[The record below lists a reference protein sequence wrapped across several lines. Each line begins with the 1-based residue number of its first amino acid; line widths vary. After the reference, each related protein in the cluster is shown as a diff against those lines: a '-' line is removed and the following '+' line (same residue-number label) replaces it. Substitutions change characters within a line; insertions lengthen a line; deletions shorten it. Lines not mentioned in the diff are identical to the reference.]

1 MTEKGSENFT
11 SSKTITRGFL
21 LVGMLVVL
29 LVFFLTL
36 TGTLAQTESPEP
48 VVDDFGT
55 ELHFEETP
63 ERIISLAPSIT
74 ELLFALELGDRM
86 VGVTNFCDYPPEA
99 LEVDTIGSITEPNIE
114 AIVEKDPDLVVATGI
129 NPIDKIESLQ
139 ELGVTVAGFQDPT
152 TLDFTFELIDKAGR
166 LTGRQATAKAVSTDM
181 KERLD
186 QILELTAT
194 REDETPLVFYE
205 IWHDPLTTAG
215 SNTYIDDLLNII
227 GAENLGARAG
237 DGWPM
242 FDLETLILEDP
253 DVYITSPH
261 DPQVDGEE
269 LLAQIAARENYDAL
283 TAVQQDRVHLID
295 EDKVNRPSPR
305 IIDGLIE
312 LAGAVYPELAEE
324 LAGI

>member
-1 MTEKGSENFT
+1 MTGKSLENLRLKKAVTKG
-11 SSKTITRGFL
+11 L
-21 LVGMLVVL
+21 LLSGMLAAL
-29 LVFFLTL
+29 LIFSLTL
-36 TGTLAQTESPEP
+36 TGMLAQAEGPEP

-55 ELHFEETP
+55 ELNFDETP
-63 ERIISLAPSIT
+63 KRIISLAPSIT
-74 ELLFALELGDRM
+74 ELLFALDLGDRM
-86 VGVTNFCDYPPEA
+86 VGVTTFCDYPPEA

-129 NPIDKIESLQ
+129 NPIDKIEALQ
-139 ELGVTVAGFQDPT
+139 DLGVTVAGFQDPT
-152 TLDFTFELIDKAGR
+152 TLDFTFELLDKAGR
-166 LTGRQATAKAVSTDM
+166 LTGMQSTAEAVSAEM
-181 KERLD
+181 QERLD

-227 GAENLGARAG
+227 GAENLGAQAG
-237 DGWPM
+237 EGWPM
-242 FDLETLILEDP
+242 FDQETLILEDP

-261 DPQVDGEE
+261 DPEMDSEE
-269 LLAQIAARENYDAL
+269 LLEEIAARENYDAL
-283 TAVQQDRVHLID
+283 TAIQQDRVHLID

-312 LAGAVYPELAEE
+312 LTGAVYPELAEE
-324 LAGI
+324 LSGI

>member
-1 MTEKGSENFT
+1 MTGKGSKNF
-11 SSKTITRGFL
+11 IIREVINRGFL
-21 LVGMLVVL
+21 LAGMTVALLLISLPFSGMLVQ
-29 LVFFLTL
+29 
-36 TGTLAQTESPEP
+36 ADSPEA

-74 ELLFALELGDRM
+74 ELLFALDLGGRM
-86 VGVTNFCDYPPEA
+86 VGVTTFCDYPPEA

-139 ELGVTVAGFQDPT
+139 NLGVTVAGFQDPT

-166 LTGRQATAKAVSTDM
+166 LTGMQSTAEAVSADM

-242 FDLETLILEDP
+242 FDQETLILEDP

-269 LLAQIAARENYDAL
+269 LLAEIAGRENFDVL